1 MTPNLKS
8 LKISLVYMSP
18 FSCFT
23 LISKPKTNSK
33 TPTVVLFMNPLTN
46 NVSKLFNA
54 AVVVL
59 FMKPLTNYVAKLFN
73 ATVDWHLNLF
83 VFFASDVKWLRSS
96 PGSVTSSSHNM
107 RSVGCQNILI
117 STSVSSSLLY
127 LTRKHFDSDFNLIS
141 SRFTTLL
148 AVHHLKTCSEL

>member
-33 TPTVVLFMNPLTN
+33 TPTVILFMNPLTH

-54 AVVVL
+54 TVVVL

-73 ATVDWHLNLF
+73 ATVD
-83 VFFASDVKWLRSS
+83 
-96 PGSVTSSSHNM
+96 
-107 RSVGCQNILI
+107 
-117 STSVSSSLLY
+117 
-127 LTRKHFDSDFNLIS
+127 
-141 SRFTTLL
+141 
-148 AVHHLKTCSEL
+148 

>member
-1 MTPNLKS
+1 
-8 LKISLVYMSP
+8 MSP

-33 TPTVVLFMNPLTN
+33 TPTVV
-46 NVSKLFNA
+46 V
-54 AVVVL
+54 

-96 PGSVTSSSHNM
+96 PGSVTSSSYNM

-117 STSVSSSLLY
+117 STSVSSSLLFSVR
-127 LTRKHFDSDFNLIS
+127 LENILILIPTSIS
-141 SRFTTLL
+141 SL
-148 AVHHLKTCSEL
+148 HDSPPCSQSIIWRRAQNYNRVI